1 MSVPDSHRKPSYL
14 LGFDEVT
21 GADCRVYGLIC
32 RRRGSLIVTNLPARN
47 GVTSLVTHGWGDDS
61 HARCMQLAIDVLK
74 EFVPQLF
81 ELPGDIKALVELFCS
96 DMISTMPGFG
106 GRIEAESIESWLEAQ
121 EISCEKINELRDTAV
136 ATV

>member
-1 MSVPDSHRKPSYL
+1 
-14 LGFDEVT
+14 
-21 GADCRVYGLIC
+21 
-32 RRRGSLIVTNLPARN
+32 
-47 GVTSLVTHGWGDDS
+47 
-61 HARCMQLAIDVLK
+61 MQLSIDVLK